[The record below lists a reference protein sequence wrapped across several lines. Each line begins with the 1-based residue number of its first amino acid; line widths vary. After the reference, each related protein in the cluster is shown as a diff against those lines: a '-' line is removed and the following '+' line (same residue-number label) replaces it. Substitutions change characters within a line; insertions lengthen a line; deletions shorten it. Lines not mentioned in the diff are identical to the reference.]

1 MNSGFVLPNVGPGP
15 DPLTFADL
23 ETEFAVL
30 LLHRDFYCSECR
42 QQVRRVKKRYDE
54 FEARNAEVLSVL
66 PEDRE
71 TAAEWQ
77 KQYHLPFPVIADAD
91 TELGDHFEQPTRF
104 GLLGRIH
111 DVIGRMPAV
120 IVLDLR
126 WSDPIE
132 TFAHRGDS
140 RTDRPRIDEILDALD
155 HAATLDADDAADSS
169 PNIDRI
175 APRSESERVID
186 DAGST
191 AATGSANSTS
201 EAATPES
208 AAEPAEPAEP
218 ADSTPAPDDTPEP
231 DRGAEVLSRKQPP
244 KPQRPLET
252 PAGVDLP
259 DGIELR
265 RGGNDDVVDAMRV
278 LQGALLDIDGSTVRD
293 AAPEGEVLL
302 AEDGD
307 WVIGAL
313 VMREGHI
320 EGVAVRREHRGRG
333 IGAAL
338 VQAAVVDE
346 GGTVTADFR
355 AGVRGFW
362 KSVGFEVEREGG
374 RFWGRRTVD

>member
-15 DPLTFADL
+15 DPLTFGDL
-23 ETEFAVL
+23 EAEFAVL

-77 KQYHLPFPVIADAD
+77 KQYHLPFPVIADAE

-104 GLLGRIH
+104 GLLGRLH
-111 DVIGRMPAV
+111 DVIGRMPAA

-140 RTDRPRIDEILDALD
+140 RTDRPRVDEILDALA
-155 HAATLDADDAADSS
+155 HAATLDAGEDAGPS
-169 PNIDRI
+169 PQIDRV
-175 APRSESERVID
+175 APRSESKRAVD
-186 DAGST
+186 DADAPEDT
-191 AATGSANSTS
+191 ADSAAGDAGGEGTDDT
-201 EAATPES
+201 TPDD
-208 AAEPAEPAEP
+208 AEPAA
-218 ADSTPAPDDTPEP
+218 ADAGPDADP
-231 DRGAEVLSRKQPP
+231 DEGAEVLERTHPP
-244 KPQRPLET
+244 KPQRPLAT
-252 PAGVDLP
+252 PDHVELP
-259 DGIELR
+259 EGIELR
-265 RGGNDDVVDAMRV
+265 RGGNGDVVDAMRV
-278 LQGALLDIDGSTVRD
+278 LQGALLDVDGSTVRD
-293 AAPEGEVLL
+293 AAPDGEVLL

-307 WVIGAL
+307 WVVGAL

-320 EGVAVRREHRGRG
+320 EGVAIRREYRGRG

-338 VQAAVVDE
+338 VEAAVEDE

-362 KSVGFEVEREGG
+362 ADLGFEIDREGS